1 MIVYFI
7 MMGLLLLLCWIM
19 HLTSLSSSTLT
30 IGETLGIENIE
41 KRKRKD
47 RRIVIFLIFFV
58 LAFVAAFRYK
68 VGTDFSS
75 YYKTSN
81 WAGKF
86 QQGEFDDPGFTLFSL
101 LAEFL
106 FQGKNGAITILAAI
120 VTVALFVFTIDKH
133 GENLTVSLLLFIF
146 VGCFTGLFNGVRQY
160 LAAGILFAG
169 FHFVQEKKFFK
180 WLLVVLIATSIH
192 VTAILMIFVYFV
204 SNMKCNGMTVVL
216 YFIVGIALLYLYEP
230 LFNLVGALKQEE
242 VDTGLG
248 YVSRQVNILR
258 VAVQCVPLIMF
269 VFVDKNGINQDV
281 ETRCLFNIC
290 LLNASFAIAGMN
302 SPYLS
307 RFCIYT
313 MCFQVLMYPKIF
325 KKMNKDNRN
334 IFTSLLLFFYFI
346 FWLYETSNSVNLN
359 NFQWIF
365 KYL

>member
-19 HLTSLSSSTLT
+19 HMVSHSSSTLK
-30 IGETLGIENIE
+30 IGETLVTENIE
-41 KRKRKD
+41 KRKKRD
-47 RRIVIFLIFFV
+47 RGIVIFLIFFV

-68 VGTDFSS
+68 VGTDFPS

-86 QQGEFDDPGFTLFSL
+86 KRGEFDDPGFTVFSL

-106 FQGKNGAITILAAI
+106 FQGKNGAITILASI
-120 VTVALFVFTIDKH
+120 VTVALFVFTIAKH

-169 FHFVQEKKFFK
+169 FHFVQEKKLIK
-180 WLLVVLIATSIH
+180 WTLIVLLATSIH
-192 VTAILMIFVYFV
+192 VTAILMFFVYFAC
-204 SNMKCNGMTVVL
+204 NLKCDLKTV
-216 YFIVGIALLYLYEP
+216 LLYIVLAILLLFLYEP

-242 VDTGLG
+242 INTEVG
-248 YVSRQVNILR
+248 YVTRQVNILR
-258 VAVQCVPLIMF
+258 ILVQCVPMALL
-269 VFVDKNGINQDV
+269 VFVPNSKINEDADCK
-281 ETRCLFNIC
+281 TLFNIS
-290 LLNASFAIAGMN
+290 LLNAAIAVASMN
-302 SPYLS
+302 SAYFA
-307 RFCIYT
+307 RFFIYT